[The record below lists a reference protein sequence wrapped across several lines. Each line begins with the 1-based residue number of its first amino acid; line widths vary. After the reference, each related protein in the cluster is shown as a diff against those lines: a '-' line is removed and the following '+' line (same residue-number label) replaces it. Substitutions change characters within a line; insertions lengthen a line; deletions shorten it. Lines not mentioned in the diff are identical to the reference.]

1 MRQRTVIPFGPQHPV
16 FPEPLQLKLHLEEER
31 VIEAIPV
38 LGYVHRGLE
47 KLAEQKDFVQNVFLI
62 ERLCGICSFM
72 HALCYCQGI
81 ESLIGLQV
89 PDRARFLRTIW
100 AELARLHSHHLW
112 LGLLA
117 DALGFESLFMQVFR
131 NREIIMDVIEA
142 TTGGRMIFC
151 SCLIG
156 GVRRDIPNDLLK
168 ETIARLDQAEKLL
181 DQIAPVIL
189 AECTVKERTAN
200 LGIVTKE
207 QARKLGA
214 VGPVARA
221 SGIAMDMRTLG
232 YAAYGDL
239 DFAPIVEEAGDC
251 YARIV
256 VRVKEM
262 YQSFDLI
269 KQAAKRMPKGEHAL
283 PIKRLL
289 PDGETVVRVEQP
301 RGELMYYIRANGSK
315 KLERVRVRTPTYAN
329 IPPLLHMLTGAQL
342 ANVAA
347 VAVLSIDPCI
357 SCVER

>member
-1 MRQRTVIPFGPQHPV
+1 
-16 FPEPLQLKLHLEEER
+16 
-31 VIEAIPV
+31 
-38 LGYVHRGLE
+38 
-47 KLAEQKDFVQNVFLI
+47 
-62 ERLCGICSFM
+62 M

-189 AECTVKERTAN
+189 AEYTVKERTAN

-207 QARKLGA
+207 QARKLGQWGRWR
-214 VGPVARA
+214 GP
-221 SGIAMDMRTLG
+221 
-232 YAAYGDL
+232 AALQWICPWLRGLQDL

-347 VAVLSIDPCI
+347 VAVLSSYPCI